1 MLPNLSR
8 LRSTRKFRWPK
19 LHWPRTRWFYGLVS
33 FVVMTSIVL
42 GSAAATPAK
51 DAQPAQT
58 TQQAQEK
65 GIFDILRGAGS
76 IFQGIQLESMGP
88 QREMQYGTQIDAQI
102 KRQLANNRTPVVSPD
117 HEASQYI
124 NALGQ
129 KMVAQL
135 TPEERR
141 VHKDKTG
148 EGIQYTFQVVN
159 DPGINAFATMGGF
172 VYINSGLIAFAETES
187 ELTSVIGHEMGHII
201 ERHAIKQTKDEAIR
215 RGLLTAAG
223 LGNDQIVNLGVTV
236 ALTLPNSRAAETESD
251 EIGLNLLR
259 RIDYYPP
266 GMPDFMAKLGQQSR
280 GGPPQI
286 LSTHPNPNGRA
297 EHLRE
302 ILAENP
308 PAPEDNLGND
318 PAAYCNRIR
327 SFFRNA
333 ITCPV

>member
-8 LRSTRKFRWPK
+8 LRSILTTRWPQ

-33 FVVMTSIVL
+33 FVVMASIVL
-42 GSAAATPAK
+42 GSAIATPAK
-51 DAQPAQT
+51 DAQPDPD
-58 TQQAQEK
+58 K

-102 KRQLANNRTPVVSPD
+102 KRQLAQNRTPVVGPD

-124 NALGQ
+124 RELGE

-141 VHKDKTG
+141 ADKDDNG

-187 ELTSVIGHEMGHII
+187 QLTSVIGHEMAHIM
-201 ERHAIKQTKDEAIR
+201 ERDAVKQTKDEAIR

-223 LGNDQIVNLGVTV
+223 LGEDQIVNLGVTV
-236 ALTLPNSRAAETESD
+236 ALTLPNSRKAETRAD
-251 EIGLNLLR
+251 EIGLDLLR
-259 RIDYYPP
+259 RIDYYPA
-266 GMPDFMAKLGQQSR
+266 GMPDFMAKLGGQSR

-286 LSTHPNPNGRA
+286 LSTHPNPNNRA
-297 EHLRE
+297 ENLRE
-302 ILAENP
+302 IIAENP
-308 PAPEDNLGND
+308 PGAEDIQGND
-318 PAAYCNRIR
+318 PAAYCNRIK
-327 SFFRNA
+327 SFFRDA